1 MTHFIDPED
10 YDATVHRDIIDSLT
24 RGDNSILDISVAVRR
39 DEIIPVRPL

>member
-24 RGDNSILDISVAVRR
+24 RGDNSILDIC
-39 DEIIPVRPL
+39 EIIPVRPL

>member
-24 RGDNSILDISVAVRR
+24 RQFDPGYLRRPGHRR